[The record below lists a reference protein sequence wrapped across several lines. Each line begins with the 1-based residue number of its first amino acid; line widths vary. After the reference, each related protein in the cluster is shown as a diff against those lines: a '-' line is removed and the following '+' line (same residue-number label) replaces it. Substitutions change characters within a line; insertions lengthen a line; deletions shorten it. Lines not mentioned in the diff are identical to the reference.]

1 MTSANEPELIEVMTI
16 NDGPAYTEE
25 LSEFV
30 KNGDYN
36 KLRKYLDNTPATILN
51 SFNEEGR
58 SPLHDAC
65 DCGTNKKLASKLVSL
80 ILLWYSRHKK
90 YDGDDVNK
98 NIFIDKKDGLGN
110 TALHYAVEHRN
121 REAVKELLACGAD
134 VNIKNDNEEEAITS
148 IYEHFP
154 ETIISLLNG
163 PTSIQFVED
172 EDDPS
177 DRRMKVKCNFGVITG
192 IDNDPREVYET
203 NMLSNV
209 FRLDKETRVEILLNP
224 IVQLFIDLKWSK
236 MKKLIYISMA
246 FHIIWSLL
254 SSIFIMDMFMK
265 TFGNNTKETFEALEN
280 SKGNPYFNSD
290 NEYRIWTLFIYTA
303 IVMVK
308 EGFEIWFTP
317 KYGTYG
323 TQFENIGQWIL
334 IIFIYVLFLLG
345 KFLPVWSGFLMS
357 IVSVFIAWVLV
368 LGQLNKHP
376 ELGLYMEM
384 LMKVSKR
391 FMYFFISFCPILIA
405 FSCVFRMIMPSEEQ
419 FYVIPPSGIA
429 KIAAMLTGEIGFDDI
444 IKEKEV
450 LVVKVVTYITLLA
463 FITIVVIALQNLLVG
478 LVVSD
483 MQSLAEKARENSL
496 STLLEQM
503 FLMEAFIN
511 RFLTLFHIGCRIEE
525 MWMVTRNQSAS
536 CSPFSAPLSNPDEPH
551 IVVKHINEFSKE
563 SCLRLKALRK
573 QRKAENDKNK

>member
-357 IVSVFIAWVLV
+357 IVRNGFIHRI
-368 LGQLNKHP
+368 QNIFK
-376 ELGLYMEM
+376 
-384 LMKVSKR
+384 S
-391 FMYFFISFCPILIA
+391 ISNLKI
-405 FSCVFRMIMPSEEQ
+405 
-419 FYVIPPSGIA
+419 FYVGICLYSMGFSSRSVEQA
-429 KIAAMLTGEIGFDDI
+429 SRTGSLYGNADESVKKIYVFF
-444 IKEKEV
+444 
-450 LVVKVVTYITLLA
+450 YLL
-463 FITIVVIALQNLLVG
+463 
-478 LVVSD
+478 
-483 MQSLAEKARENSL
+483 
-496 STLLEQM
+496 
-503 FLMEAFIN
+503 
-511 RFLTLFHIGCRIEE
+511 
-525 MWMVTRNQSAS
+525 
-536 CSPFSAPLSNPDEPH
+536 LSNF
-551 IVVKHINEFSKE
+551 NCFQ
-563 SCLRLKALRK
+563 LRFQNDYAIRGTILRDTTFGNC
-573 QRKAENDKNK
+573 QNCCDVNR